1 MSMRDEERRALI
13 DVMLEART
21 AREVKAAEKTADDW
35 LKDNPGDIRVI
46 AANERLAGTSV
57 AARDP
62 ERKVDQGT
70 LAVLTVVFSS
80 VALAAGALTG
90 SWYAAL
96 AAGFLIALPVTELVW
111 GILYDRSTDG
121 AGHREG
127 ER

>member
-1 MSMRDEERRALI
+1 MSTRDEERRALI

-21 AREVKAAEKTADDW
+21 AREVKAAEKAADEW
-35 LKDNPGDIRVI
+35 LEDNPGDIRVM
-46 AANERLAGTSV
+46 AADERLAGTGV
-57 AARDP
+57 AVREP
-62 ERKVDQGT
+62 ERKVDRAT
-70 LAVLTVVFSS
+70 LAVLSVVFSS

-96 AAGFLIALPVTELVW
+96 AAGFLVALPVAELVW

-121 AGHREG
+121 AGQREG